1 MEIEVIDVEKEN
13 ESPVKSIRTF
23 SVAILN
29 QQQTAATIEVV
40 PVNKPTEDINSK

>member
-29 QQQTAATIEVV
+29 QKQTEATIEVV
-40 PVNKPTEDINSK
+40 NKPTKTINTK

>member
-1 MEIEVIDVEKEN
+1 MEIEKIEVKNEA

-29 QQQTAATIEVV
+29 QKPTTTETSEV
-40 PVNKPTEDINSK
+40 VNKPDVTMISK

>member
-1 MEIEVIDVEKEN
+1 MEKEVIDVEKEN

-29 QQQTAATIEVV
+29 QKSTTTETSEG
-40 PVNKPTEDINSK
+40 VNKPTTETMISK